1 MFTVRQHGTTPM
13 NDLAPVVALAS
24 AKVATQVAATRTSGA
39 GRYAV
44 RFVAPVEGDWT
55 ITVKTGFGPS
65 EVTLHPI
72 PAVGDVRLASASGAH
87 PHALERAHDPIDRGR
102 RLFVAKGCVTC
113 HVHADAGR
121 PTLAPLAP
129 DLTHKR
135 FDAAYLRLYLAN
147 PAIRPPTRR
156 DGFAMPNLGLK
167 SAEIIPLVAF
177 LDAETRAGT
186 QQGRR

>member
-1 MFTVRQHGTTPM
+1 MAARRICSHGAYGGAATSSQVPPH
-13 NDLAPVVALAS
+13 AALA
-24 AKVATQVAATRTSGA
+24 
-39 GRYAV
+39 
-44 RFVAPVEGDWT
+44 
-55 ITVKTGFGPS
+55 
-65 EVTLHPI
+65 
-72 PAVGDVRLASASGAH
+72 